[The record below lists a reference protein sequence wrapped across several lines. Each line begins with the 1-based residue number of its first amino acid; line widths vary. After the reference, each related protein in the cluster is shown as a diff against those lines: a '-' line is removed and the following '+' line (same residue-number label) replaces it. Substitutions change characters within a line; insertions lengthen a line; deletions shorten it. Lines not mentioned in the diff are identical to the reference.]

1 MPHHILSMLLFT
13 SMTAA
18 PEPANMDALRNRV
31 NELEQELREVRAS
44 QGDMESLETLID
56 MAIAKHDREAWLN
69 EERSE
74 QIREL
79 VQDVLADAD
88 TRASLSGGPTAG
100 FDDGFYIRSED
111 GNFSLHF
118 HMDLQLLWLYNHVQS
133 DYQGVAGLN
142 GSRRTDA
149 NDDYGF
155 SLGAR
160 NRLKWQGHVFDPSLK
175 YKFQVAYKPNR
186 QQLGR
191 EQSLVQL
198 QDAYIE
204 KDIGEELSF
213 RVGQFKAPFLQEM
226 LFEGGHLQTVERSA
240 VNFNFS
246 VGRTTG
252 AMMTWEPGDIRVR
265 AMYNNGEHEI
275 NNNVILGQTPSQAVT
290 ARFDW
295 KPYGNWHEF
304 DHGISKP
311 GEPFGIKLGAAI
323 NYQSTNRRPFIQ
335 ADELIYDYQNLLSYT
350 ADLVIQG
357 SGWNAFVA
365 WQQRF
370 TSFDGLTYLGNAY
383 GSALHRD
390 ENGLV
395 LQGGAFI
402 TDDLE
407 AYARWAWGTKQ
418 LDIVDYEP
426 TSGGGYLQG
435 SRVNILTLGGV
446 WILNDWVR
454 WNLEFNYDFS
464 PLLNGPQNKWNNLG
478 LRQTDEPGQILVM
491 SQMTLTF

>member
-1 MPHHILSMLLFT
+1 MLHHLLSVLLST
-13 SMTAA
+13 SITT
-18 PEPANMDALRNRV
+18 PEPANMDALRDRV
-31 NELEQELREVRAS
+31 SELEQELRAVRAS
-44 QGDMESLETLID
+44 QGDMESLEALID
-56 MAIAKHDREAWLN
+56 IAIAKHDRDSWLN
-69 EERSE
+69 EQRSE

-88 TRASLSGGPTAG
+88 TRASLSGGGTAG
-100 FDDGFYIRSED
+100 FSDGFYINSAD
-111 GNFSLHF
+111 GNFSLQF
-118 HMDLQLLWLYNHVQS
+118 HMDLQVLWLYNHVKS
-133 DYQGVAGLN
+133 GYQGVAGLN
-142 GSRRTDA
+142 GAASNQDD
-149 NDDYGF
+149 DDYGF
-155 SLGAR
+155 SLGAH
-160 NRLKWQGHVFDPSLK
+160 NRLKWKGHIFDPSLK
-175 YKFQVAYKPNR
+175 YKFQVAYLPSRNMI
-186 QQLGR
+186 GR
-191 EQSLVQL
+191 EQSRVQL

-204 KDIGEELSF
+204 KEFGETLSF

-226 LFEGGHLQTVERSA
+226 MFEGGHLQTVERSA

-252 AMMTWEPGDIRVR
+252 AMMTWQPGDIRVR
-265 AMYNNGEHEI
+265 AMYNDGEHEI
-275 NNNVILGQTPSQAVT
+275 DTNVTLGQTPSQAVT

-295 KPYGNWHEF
+295 KPYGDWREF
-304 DHGISKP
+304 DHAISKP
-311 GEPFGIKLGAAI
+311 GEAFGIKLGAAI

-335 ADELIYDYQNLLSYT
+335 AEELVYDYQNLLSYT

-370 TSFDGLTYLGNAY
+370 TSFDSVTYRGNPY

-390 ENGLV
+390 EDGV
-395 LQGGAFI
+395 VIQGGAFL

-407 AYARWAWGTKQ
+407 AYARWSWGTKQ
-418 LDIVDYEP
+418 LDIVDYDP

-454 WNLEFNYDFS
+454 WNLEFNYNFS
-464 PLLNGPQNKWNNLG
+464 PILNGPQNKWNNLG